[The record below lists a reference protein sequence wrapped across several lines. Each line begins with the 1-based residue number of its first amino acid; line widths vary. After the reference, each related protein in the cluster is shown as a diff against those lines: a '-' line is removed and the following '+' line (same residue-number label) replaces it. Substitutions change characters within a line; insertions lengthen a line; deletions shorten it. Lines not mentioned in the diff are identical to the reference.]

1 MNTQKRYRPGQKVE
15 ILRELLENQVSVS
28 ELSKRYGVSS
38 GVIYRWK
45 KQLFQGAIEIFKQKG
60 RVGRVMATKVE
71 KLEEKVKQRDELIS
85 EIVADNIRLKKSLN
99 GES

>member
-1 MNTQKRYRPGQKVE
+1 MNTQKRYRPGQKIE

-28 ELSKRYGVSS
+28 ELSKRYGVSP

-45 KQLFQGAIEIFKQKG
+45 KQLFEGAIEMFRHNG
-60 RVGRVMATKVE
+60 RVGRVMAGRVE
-71 KLEEKVKQRDELIS
+71 KLQEKIKQRDELIS

>member
-28 ELSKRYGVSS
+28 ELSKRYGVSP

-45 KQLFQGAIEIFKQKG
+45 KQLFEGALEMFKQNG
-60 RVGRVMATKVE
+60 RVSRVMATRVE
-71 KLEEKVKQRDELIS
+71 KLEGKIKQRDELIT
-85 EIVADNIRLKKSLN
+85 EIVSDNIRLKKSLN
-99 GES
+99 GER